1 MGRLRLCFMLLPI
14 VILALSWTPVSAH
27 WESDTTSSTNLQP
40 RIPDSDFGD
49 APDPT
54 YPTLS
59 ASNGAYHSIINSLTL
74 GITVD
79 GFESSDTSAW
89 SNVTP

>member
-1 MGRLRLCFMLLPI
+1 MLLPI
-14 VILALSWTPVSAH
+14 VILALSCTPALAH
-27 WESDTTSSTNLQP
+27 WEPDTTSSTHLQP

-59 ASNGAYHSIINSLTL
+59 ASNGAYHSLINGLML
-74 GITVD
+74 GTTVD
-79 GFESSDTSAW
+79 GFESSDTSIW
-89 SNVTP
+89 SSEISLTP